1 MIFSFEI
8 LSQINISFFFF
19 QFGEP
24 GSIAVTMQ
32 SSDSQE
38 TKSSQDEQLCNIQ
51 V

>member
-8 LSQINISFFFF
+8 LSQINISFFF

-38 TKSSQDEQLCNIQ
+38 TKSSQDEQLRNNQ